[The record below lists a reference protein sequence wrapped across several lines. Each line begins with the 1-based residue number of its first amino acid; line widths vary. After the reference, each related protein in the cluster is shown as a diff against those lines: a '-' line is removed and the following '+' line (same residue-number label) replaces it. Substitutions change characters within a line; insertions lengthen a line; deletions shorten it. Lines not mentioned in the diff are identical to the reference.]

1 MKEREAN
8 VLLPSVARLQR
19 GFDRST
25 TPGDRGN
32 PSRDAV
38 DDVRR
43 AAGRTPLASGVAW
56 GVKALCAEAAWEW
69 GDARPLAMWAITFAS
84 PRDCA

>member
-1 MKEREAN
+1 MTMKEREAN
-8 VLLPSVARLQR
+8 VLPSVARLQR

-25 TPGDRGN
+25 PPGDRGS
-32 PSRDAV
+32 PSIDAV

-43 AAGRTPLASGVAW
+43 AAGRAPLASGVAW

-69 GDARPLAMWAITFAS
+69 GDARPLAM
-84 PRDCA
+84 